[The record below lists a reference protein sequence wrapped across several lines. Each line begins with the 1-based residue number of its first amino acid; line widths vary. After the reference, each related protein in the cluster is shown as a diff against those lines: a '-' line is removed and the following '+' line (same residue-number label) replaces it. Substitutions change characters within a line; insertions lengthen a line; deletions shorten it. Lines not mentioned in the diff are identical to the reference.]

1 MMRVREIQMAFEKDK
16 QDLVDRGI
24 SGVQLEQEVAK
35 LRKQMETEQ
44 LISAETMKR
53 EQTEKESE
61 LREKKEKDFTRE
73 KKDLQNLG
81 ADRKR
86 QKIRDAM
93 ERFPE
98 D

>member
-1 MMRVREIQMAFEKDK
+1 
-16 QDLVDRGI
+16 
-24 SGVQLEQEVAK
+24 
-35 LRKQMETEQ
+35 METEQ

-98 D
+98 DQNVQDVGNKLLKRINNTLTEELADLEREN